1 MHTAVRI
8 SPAKVLYFSD
18 FSSKSSELHS
28 SFVILISAFTCLSV
42 NKESCKNKNLLT
54 ADCSMISPTP
64 RIYTVFVSS
73 AFQPPSLKTRP
84 LVGPVQSQFY
94 KWVASSSG
102 LKSDVRPKNTDP

>member
-28 SFVILISAFTCLSV
+28 SFVILISAFTCLSA

-54 ADCSMISPTP
+54 ADCAMISPTLYE
-64 RIYTVFVSS
+64 YTL
-73 AFQPPSLKTRP
+73 SLSP
-84 LVGPVQSQFY
+84 LLFN
-94 KWVASSSG
+94 
-102 LKSDVRPKNTDP
+102 LLH